1 VPWLALAAGAAQA
14 IALLVS
20 TAEAEPA
27 TAKTDCY
34 ISTGDNDWAGE
45 LLPIDSKASIEASFE
60 LLARLGVR
68 RVYWR
73 GLQDATWNEVA
84 QVREENCRYASWW
97 RWYRHYYAEMDPD
110 RTAAAAA
117 KRQGMEF
124 WGVGTLADWGSAADT
139 PCYGI
144 PNDAESVMRLKHPEW
159 VPVDR
164 SGLLKQAG
172 PIEFAYPEARKAL
185 VDLHLKY
192 ARRDG
197 YDGIIFLTYV
207 ENFGMRF
214 QDEFGFNE
222 PIVREFKRRTG
233 VDLRTQPFTRAAS
246 RHDWYALRGEY
257 LTLYLRELKQRLR
270 GQGKQ
275 LGIFINPQ
283 EPYFTQPWPELML
296 TAGHIY
302 CDLET
307 WVRDGVV
314 DQMVVYGSC
323 QPAIQDRAVDN
334 CLWLTR
340 ATPCKVSP
348 LAQGPF
354 DARWKRYR
362 DAGVSIVMS
371 IGPEEAYLDRNMIPE
386 QPLAALRSE
395 DPLLRMRVLA
405 EIIYGQLKPTPAQVI
420 RLLRDQNVII
430 RRLALMA
437 LGKLKDP
444 ASIPAIEQGLEDRE
458 NCVRCAAA
466 RALGDNNR
474 PESTAKMLVA
484 VDRFGAHP
492 LVETVLSA
500 LPQIRPLPRAEL
512 ATAASTHAN
521 PLVRSTAMRALVEM
535 PDKTLLKVF
544 TAGLH
549 DADRFVRFAAAEGLG
564 NLGPSVEAVRV
575 LLGALRHED
584 PVVSDRAATS
594 LAVIITQ
601 HQSEIDPLR
610 SAVAAELRNLYGR
623 LGDGCRRADAEW
635 GYRPVGDALLKL
647 GPEGEQ
653 ILKAFLAQTHDRR
666 LALQAWK
673 SLYIRHDSQAF
684 SEITEKENEE
694 AFRHLPTFLR
704 HRDAL

>member
-1 VPWLALAAGAAQA
+1 MNHRHSTHRWPLIVPWLALAAGAVQA

-307 WVRDGVV
+307 WVRDGIV

-354 DARWKRYR
+354 DGRWKRYR

-405 EIIYGQLKPTPAQVI
+405 EIIYGQIKPDARPGDTALAGPKCDHPPTGPHGPGQAQRPGVGPGHRAGARRPGELRPLCGRPCLRRQQPSREHGQDAGRRGSLSVRI
-420 RLLRDQNVII
+420 RSW
-430 RRLALMA
+430 
-437 LGKLKDP
+437 K
-444 ASIPAIEQGLEDRE
+444 
-458 NCVRCAAA
+458 RC
-466 RALGDNNR
+466 
-474 PESTAKMLVA
+474 
-484 VDRFGAHP
+484 
-492 LVETVLSA
+492 SA
-500 LPQIRPLPRAEL
+500 L
-512 ATAASTHAN
+512 
-521 PLVRSTAMRALVEM
+521 
-535 PDKTLLKVF
+535 
-544 TAGLH
+544 
-549 DADRFVRFAAAEGLG
+549 
-564 NLGPSVEAVRV
+564 
-575 LLGALRHED
+575 
-584 PVVSDRAATS
+584 
-594 LAVIITQ
+594 
-601 HQSEIDPLR
+601 
-610 SAVAAELRNLYGR
+610 
-623 LGDGCRRADAEW
+623 CRRSGRCPRGAGHRRQHTCQPTGTIDRHAGVGRNAGQDAAK
-635 GYRPVGDALLKL
+635 GFHRRP
-647 GPEGEQ
+647 
-653 ILKAFLAQTHDRR
+653 T
-666 LALQAWK
+666 
-673 SLYIRHDSQAF
+673 
-684 SEITEKENEE
+684 
-694 AFRHLPTFLR
+694 
-704 HRDAL
+704 